1 MCFNVMLR
9 FLKMFHVRYFENS
22 NLLLS
27 YFFVSSIDCLNK
39 IPKKQWQKKKKE
51 RKSKEKSNDRKPLMY
66 QYIIL
71 GKKLV
76 WLEDFVGFSAVFLV
90 VFLLTSLNRFCS

>member
-39 IPKKQWQKKKKE
+39 IPKKQWQKKKK
-51 RKSKEKSNDRKPLMY
+51 KEKV
-66 QYIIL
+66 
-71 GKKLV
+71 KKKV
-76 WLEDFVGFSAVFLV
+76 MTENPWCISI
-90 VFLLTSLNRFCS
+90 